1 MIDRIIVRAE
11 RADPDDPGIVLP
23 GTDRTRLTDSVETAL
38 KLGEGSVI
46 VSEVKQVP
54 VDGNGSL
61 RTVTFDRVFSEHF
74 ACMRCELSFT
84 EIEPRTFSFNS
95 PHGACPSCDG
105 AGGTKGIRPGTD
117 FGWRSQHCRG
127 GGAALARR
135 KPRQR

>member
-1 MIDRIIVRAE
+1 M
-11 RADPDDPGIVLP
+11 
-23 GTDRTRLTDSVETAL
+23 
-38 KLGEGSVI
+38 I

-105 AGGTKGIRPGTD
+105 LGVQKEFDPELILDGDLSIAEGAVRP
-117 FGWRSQHCRG
+117 WQ
-127 GGAALARR
+127 GAN
-135 KPRQR
+135 PRQR